1 MAFNDKDWRER
12 IAELFKEYKEDLL
25 PKLTEFRELVGD
37 ALNKINSKI
46 PNGATLTHLED
57 GTDTEQRTYTPK
69 DLSEFVDDN
78 KPKADI
84 LSFSEHADEETTSK
98 IPFTIEDGDLDGN
111 SANNEYEVP
120 VDGWYKADFVGYT
133 EIVSGG
139 SNDKQAII
147 RISIGSSNGS
157 QKTVSRSN
165 IGDGVY
171 SLNLFSILTKLE
183 QGDKVYIEVLNQLD
197 SKVLVVG
204 KMSVLK
210 IK

>member
-1 MAFNDKDWRER
+1 MEELKNLLNSFTQV
-12 IAELFKEYKEDLL
+12 IAA
-25 PKLTEFRELVGD
+25 KLNVLKSSIPSVGT
-37 ALNKINSKI
+37 KSQ
-46 PNGATLTHLED
+46 LEA

-84 LSFSEHADEETTSK
+84 LSFSDHADEETTSK
-98 IPFTIEDGDLDGN
+98 IPFTIEDGDLNGN

-120 VDGWYKADFVGYT
+120 VDGWYKADFVGNT
-133 EIVSGG
+133 GIVSGG

-147 RISIGSSNGS
+147 RISIGSSEGS

-165 IGDGVY
+165 IGDGGHH
-171 SLNLFSILTKLE
+171 LNLFSILTKLE